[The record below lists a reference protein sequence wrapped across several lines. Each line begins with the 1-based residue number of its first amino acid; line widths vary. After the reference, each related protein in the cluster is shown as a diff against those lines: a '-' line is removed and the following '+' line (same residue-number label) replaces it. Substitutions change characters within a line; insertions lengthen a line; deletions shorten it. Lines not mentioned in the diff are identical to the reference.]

1 MQLTPEQVAKVQ
13 AKNVENLIRK
23 AAEGKS
29 LSAREMEILNQQ
41 ADQAQVIPP
50 QRIKTKAAL
59 AAALNFS
66 RQRLHTL
73 AKKEGFPQP
82 GPDGYDLAAVI
93 TFLEGAGINV
103 DLPSMGKGPP
113 SEAKP
118 RRNLSELKAD
128 LLKEQIAKLKFQ
140 NQVEQRQFIG
150 KDEIARE
157 LTRIVHQFKSVLYGA
172 LENELPPILEGMKAA
187 DIQVR
192 MREALAAAFLGIE
205 TDKWQKQTTAKK

>member
-41 ADQAQVIPP
+41 ANQMPVVAP
-50 QRIKTKAAL
+50 RLIKTKAAL
-59 AAALNFS
+59 AVALNFS

-82 GPDGYDLAAVI
+82 GPDGFDLAAVV
-93 TFLEGAGINV
+93 TFLEGAGIDL
-103 DLPSMGKGPP
+103 DLPSLGKGPP

-140 NQVEQRQFIG
+140 NQVEQRQYIA

-157 LTRIVHQFKSVLYGA
+157 LTRVIHQFKSVLYGA

-187 DIQVR
+187 DIQVKTR
-192 MREALAAAFLGIE
+192 GALAEAFRTIE
-205 TDKWQKQTTAKK
+205 SDKWATKK

>member
-13 AKNVENLIRK
+13 AKNIENLIRK
-23 AAEGKS
+23 ASEGKP

-41 ADQAQVIPP
+41 ADHAQVIPP

-59 AAALNFS
+59 AVALNFS
-66 RQRLHTL
+66 RQRIQTL

-82 GPDGYDLAAVI
+82 GPDGFDLAAVV
-93 TFLEGAGINV
+93 TFLEGAGIDV
-103 DLPSMGKGPP
+103 DLPSLGKGPP

-118 RRNLSELKAD
+118 RRNLSELKAE

-140 NQVEQRQFIG
+140 NQVEQRQYIA

-157 LTRIVHQFKSVLYGA
+157 LTRVIHQFKSVLYGA

-187 DIQVR
+187 DIQVK
-192 MREALAAAFLGIE
+192 MRGALAAAFKSIE
-205 TDKWQKQTTAKK
+205 SDKWTTKK

>member
-41 ADQAQVIPP
+41 ANQMPVVAP
-50 QRIKTKAAL
+50 RLIKTKAAL
-59 AAALNFS
+59 AVALNFS

-82 GPDGYDLAAVI
+82 GPDGFDLAAVV
-93 TFLEGAGINV
+93 TFLEGAGIDL
-103 DLPSMGKGPP
+103 DLPSLGKGPP

-140 NQVEQRQFIG
+140 NQVEQRQYIG
-150 KDEIARE
+150 TEEIARE
-157 LTRIVHQFKSVLYGA
+157 LTRIIHQFKSVLYGA

-187 DIQVR
+187 DIQVK
-192 MREALAAAFLGIE
+192 MREALAEAFRTIE
-205 TDKWQKQTTAKK
+205 TDKWQKTTANK

>member
-13 AKNVENLIRK
+13 AKNIENLIRK
-23 AAEGKS
+23 ASEGKS

-41 ADQAQVIPP
+41 ADQAQVVPP

-59 AAALNFS
+59 AVALNFS
-66 RQRLHTL
+66 RQRIQTL

-82 GPDGYDLAAVI
+82 GPAGFDLAAVV
-93 TFLEGAGINV
+93 TFLEGAGIDV
-103 DLPSMGKGPP
+103 DLPSLGKGPP

-118 RRNLSELKAD
+118 RRNLSELKAE

-140 NQVEQRQFIG
+140 NQVEQRQFIA
-150 KDEIARE
+150 KDEIAKE
-157 LTRIVHQFKSVLYGA
+157 LTRIIHQFKSVLYGT

-187 DIQVR
+187 NIQVK
-192 MREALAAAFLGIE
+192 MRGALAEAFRTIE
-205 TDKWQKQTTAKK
+205 SDKWTAKK

>member
-41 ADQAQVIPP
+41 ANQMPVVAP
-50 QRIKTKAAL
+50 RLIKTKAAL
-59 AAALNFS
+59 AVALNFS

-82 GPDGYDLAAVI
+82 GPDGYDLAAVV
-93 TFLEGAGINV
+93 TFLEGAGIDL
-103 DLPSMGKGPP
+103 DLPSLGKGPP

-140 NQVEQRQFIG
+140 NQVEQRQYIA

-157 LTRIVHQFKSVLYGA
+157 LTRVIHQFKSVLYGA

-187 DIQVR
+187 DIQVK
-192 MREALAAAFLGIE
+192 MRGALAEAFRTIE
-205 TDKWQKQTTAKK
+205 TDKWQKVTAKK

>member
-41 ADQAQVIPP
+41 ANQMPVVAP
-50 QRIKTKAAL
+50 RLIKTKAAL
-59 AAALNFS
+59 AVALNFS

-82 GPDGYDLAAVI
+82 GPDGFDLAAVV
-93 TFLEGAGINV
+93 TFLEGAGIDL
-103 DLPSMGKGPP
+103 DLPSLGKGPP

-140 NQVEQRQFIG
+140 NQIEQRQYIA

-157 LTRIVHQFKSVLYGA
+157 LTRVIHQFKSVLYGA

-187 DIQVR
+187 DIQVK
-192 MREALAAAFLGIE
+192 MRGALAEAFRTIE
-205 TDKWQKQTTAKK
+205 TDKWQKVTAKK